1 MFSVGIPDA
10 GLPGAGVSSKCFEG
24 TMSENAGNKC
34 VFILDELLP
43 AGLAA
48 NTAAVLALTL
58 GRQVEALIGPDV
70 FDGSGQRH
78 VGITTITLPILRTTA
93 EHLSQIRA
101 RAAASAEVLIVDFCD
116 VAQRNKTY
124 QDYIEQLA
132 ETPSNQITYLGLAL
146 YGGRAS
152 IAKLTGSLP
161 LLR

>member
-1 MFSVGIPDA
+1 MQ
-10 GLPGAGVSSKCFEG
+10 
-24 TMSENAGNKC
+24 ENLGNKC
-34 VFILDELLP
+34 VFVLDEALP

-58 GRQVEALIGPDV
+58 GSKVESLLGPDV

-78 VGITTITLPILRTTA
+78 VGITTVTLPMLRADA
-93 EHLSQIRA
+93 ETIQRIRD
-101 RAAASAEVLIVDFCD
+101 RAVETEEVLIIDFND

-124 QDYIEQLA
+124 QDYIQQLG
-132 ETPSNQITYLGLAL
+132 ETPTSQLRYLGLAL
-146 YGGRAS
+146 YGRRAI